1 MLDGGGSAAA
11 CNASISSYQ
20 WTVVRPA
27 SNPPTIQNAHGAQAS
42 ITAPVASGT
51 NYTLMLTVTDNSG
64 RTDSAQVVVGSGG
77 ARATAP
83 AQAGNQACLAAVS
96 YSIAPSSSGAASA
109 GGAGAGGGGGGGA
122 MDLLT
127 LLAYALAAMLPVLLE
142 RYRSRCAASSHGR
155 CARR

>member
-1 MLDGGGSAAA
+1 V
-11 CNASISSYQ
+11 Q
-20 WTVVRPA
+20 PA

-42 ITAPVASGT
+42 VTAPVKAGT
-51 NYTLMLTVTDNSG
+51 SYTLMLTVTDTSG

-77 ARATAP
+77 ARAAAP

-96 YSIAPSSSGAASA
+96 YSTAPGSSGASA
-109 GGAGAGGGGGGGA
+109 GAAGGGGGGGGGA

-127 LLAYALAAMLPVLLE
+127 LLAYTLAAMLPALLE